1 MTHKE
6 VVLAIEPR
14 ACIEKTGD
22 IWEVRKHPGG
32 SVIGSSRY
40 SVQAWQSARMKLF
53 GENVKTILSEIPV
66 GTYPMTSE
74 GLKAAGEAFKR
85 AKQLDEILS

>member
-6 VVLAIEPR
+6 IVLALEPH

-22 IWEVRKHPGG
+22 IWEVCRQPGG

-53 GENVKTILSEIPV
+53 AENVGKILSEIPV
-66 GTYPMTSE
+66 
-74 GLKAAGEAFKR
+74 
-85 AKQLDEILS
+85 KQQ